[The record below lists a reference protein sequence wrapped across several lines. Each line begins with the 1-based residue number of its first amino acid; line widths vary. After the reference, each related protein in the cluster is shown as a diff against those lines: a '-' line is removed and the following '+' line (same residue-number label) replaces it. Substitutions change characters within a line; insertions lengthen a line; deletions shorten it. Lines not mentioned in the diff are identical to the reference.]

1 MHRLLIILLY
11 CAVTPA
17 VAQIPTLSLGG
28 GVATSNDATVGTAS
42 FKLLYHLPIGH
53 HEDLPS
59 GHHGVLF
66 GLDARQFYG
75 VPTQI
80 ERVTSTS
87 SESLGTNGSSTITTL
102 MGTVGYQLTIPSTPI
117 HVAVTGSIGGANA
130 AHRRLDSYVG
140 FYNIDGE
147 ESLFY
152 TTTIF
157 ASSIAYAVNTTIDVD
172 LTSSFSLLLDL
183 GYTWLSPSTI
193 ITDNRPYNAPSYRAT
208 FASPGPTLTL
218 GLRYTLPNGLR
229 DTLPNGLRDTLP
241 NGLRSTLHVLAILAS
256 THPFT
261 TTPYNEFNPGL
272 AIHWR
277 SHRTGTTPFAEGGAY
292 QYSLGDRAMYLGGGL
307 LFPLGTE
314 WIKGGIFGGAFATF
328 DAQGV
333 YFYPALSPRIT
344 IDTPWASATALLIPA
359 GDATAIGF
367 VIGLP
372 IF

>member
-42 FKLLYHLPIGH
+42 FKLQYYLPIGH

-66 GLDARQFYG
+66 GLDARQLYG

-80 ERVTSTS
+80 ERFTSTS

-102 MGTVGYQLTIPSTPI
+102 MGTVGYQLTIPSTPV
-117 HVAVTGSIGGANA
+117 HLAVTGSIGGASA
-130 AHRRLDSYVG
+130 AHRRLESYAG
-140 FYNIDGE
+140 YYNIDGT
-147 ESLFY
+147 ESLY
-152 TTTIF
+152 YATTIY
-157 ASSIAYAVNTTIDVD
+157 ASSIAYAVNTTVDVD

-183 GYTWLSPSTI
+183 GYTWLAPSTI

-208 FASPGPTLTL
+208 FASSGPSLSI
-218 GLRYTLPNGLR
+218 GLSY
-229 DTLPNGLRDTLP
+229 
-241 NGLRSTLHVLAILAS
+241 STHEDPHEDPHEDLLQLLAILAS

-261 TTPYNEFNPGL
+261 STPYNEFNPGL

-292 QYSLGDRAMYLGGGL
+292 QYSLGDRAMYLGGGI

-314 WIKGGIFGGAFATF
+314 WIKGGIFGGALATV

-367 VIGLP
+367 VVGLP